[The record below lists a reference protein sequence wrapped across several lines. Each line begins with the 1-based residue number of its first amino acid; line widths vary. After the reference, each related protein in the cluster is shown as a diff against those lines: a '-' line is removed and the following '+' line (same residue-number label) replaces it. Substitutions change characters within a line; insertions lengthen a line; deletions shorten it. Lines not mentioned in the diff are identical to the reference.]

1 MQEIK
6 QEKSPIKQN
15 ILLYLANKG
24 VTPYE
29 FYKKSGVTRG
39 ILQQNNG
46 ISEENIARFLAFAPD
61 INIEWLLTGRGNM
74 LKGSE
79 KDSSAEGKDK
89 NIDKHEQSTI
99 SIDLGTCAQQLSYTD
114 NAVKGIPLI
123 PLSAMAGA
131 FTGDTSVMEYE
142 CERYVIPAFKG
153 ADFLIQVKGD
163 SMQPTYYSGDLVACE
178 RVPLNDIFFQW
189 NKTYVLDTKQGPL
202 IKRIMP
208 GSDSEHILIVSDNNN
223 YPPFEL
229 SKDQFYGVALVRGI
243 VRLE

>member
-1 MQEIK
+1 MLFQG
-6 QEKSPIKQN
+6 
-15 ILLYLANKG
+15 NKRAFAKA
-24 VTPYE
+24 V
-29 FYKKSGVTRG
+29 
-39 ILQQNNG
+39 G
-46 ISEENIARFLAFAPD
+46 ISPTVVENIVGTRKGKPSYDVLEKVCSNA
-61 INIEWLLTGRGNM
+61 NISAEWLLFG
-74 LKGSE
+74 KE
-79 KDSSAEGKDK
+79 KDKMSDMFNIRKDLTLSSASDDNYKDDK
-89 NIDKHEQSTI
+89 NTI
-99 SIDLGTCAQQLSYTD
+99 TTVFTKEKEHTLLQVPS
-114 NAVKGIPLI
+114 NNNEGIPLI

-178 RVPLNDIFFQW
+178 RVPLNDLFFQW

-208 GSDSEHILIVSDNNN
+208 GSDNEHILIVSDNNN